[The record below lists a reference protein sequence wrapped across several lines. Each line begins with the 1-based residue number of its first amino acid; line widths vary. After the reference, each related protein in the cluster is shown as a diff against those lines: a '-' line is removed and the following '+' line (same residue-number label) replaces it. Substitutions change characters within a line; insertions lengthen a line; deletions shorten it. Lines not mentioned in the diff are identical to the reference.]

1 MGKFLIFT
9 GFILIV
15 AGLLIQYL
23 PRVPFLGNLPGDMK
37 FETKNVKFYFP
48 LASSLLVSLLLSL
61 LIYLIN
67 KARH

>member
-9 GFILIV
+9 GLLLIV
-15 AGLLIQYL
+15 AGLLVQYF

-48 LASSLLVSLLLSL
+48 LGSSLLVSLLLSL